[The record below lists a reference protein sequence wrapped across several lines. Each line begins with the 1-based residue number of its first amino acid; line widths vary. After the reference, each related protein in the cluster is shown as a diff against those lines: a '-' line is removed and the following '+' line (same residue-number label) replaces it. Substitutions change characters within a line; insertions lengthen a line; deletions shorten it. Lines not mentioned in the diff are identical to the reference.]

1 MLSDDLTAMRFR
13 RAARGSWW
21 MQHGSSIGEITVGT
35 VFGPTPPDRLATV
48 AFSVQTADLI
58 QISN

>member
-1 MLSDDLTAMRFR
+1 MLSDDLTAHRFR

-21 MQHGSSIGEITVGT
+21 MQHGSSIGESIAGT
-35 VFGPTPPDRLATV
+35 AFGPTPPAQFATV

-58 QISN
+58 QIS